1 MGPSGED
8 RERGLH
14 GDDETAPLRW
24 SSAPSAEPGEGQ
36 PGDDEVWRRPSA
48 DAQPAEPAEPTATW
62 PATSS
67 PAPSEPPATP
77 AWATRDAPAPAPS
90 YGAPAPPPPSYGSE
104 TPSYGAPAAATAAPP
119 SYGPSP
125 SYGSEPPNY
134 GTLPPGPPP
143 HHPNDQRRTLRIGA
157 GLAALL
163 LVAGV
168 IGGLI
173 AHALDGGS
181 SGTKV
186 TSAPVVNVTGSSKP
200 SEQLAK
206 VAAAVQ
212 PSVVSITVTGAD
224 GSDEGSGVVLR
235 SDGTVLT
242 NNHVVEAAAAGG
254 AISVKFA
261 DGRTAAAHILG
272 RDPTVDLAVI
282 RANGISGV
290 TPATLGTTKSVHVG
304 DAVLAIGSPLGLEG
318 SVSSGIVSAL
328 HRTVSLGSDQ
338 QSSPGAS
345 VGDAI
350 QTDAAIN
357 PGNSGGPLVDLGG
370 RVIGINTAI
379 ASVGGSGTGQ
389 SGNIGVGF
397 AIPIDEAQSV
407 ASQLI
412 QGKTPK
418 HALLGVQVQDDPD
431 GGALLVSVNKNG
443 PANKAGLRSGDVVTQ
458 VDSTSVADATSLTA
472 VIRSHQPG
480 EQVTVHYKRG
490 GTQHTATVV
499 LGSAS

>member
-1 MGPSGED
+1 MGPSDED
-8 RERGLH
+8 RDQGLP
-14 GDDETAPLRW
+14 GDDETAPSRW
-24 SSAPSAEPGEGQ
+24 SSAPSGDQSGQ
-36 PGDDEVWRRPSA
+36 QPDDVWRRPSNDPPPEQA
-48 DAQPAEPAEPTATW
+48 APSWPAPNPAPAEPPT
-62 PATSS
+62 
-67 PAPSEPPATP
+67 TP
-77 AWATRDAPAPAPS
+77 AWATNDSTPTAPS
-90 YGAPAPPPPSYGSE
+90 YGAPATAQPPSYGGPAAPPP
-104 TPSYGAPAAATAAPP
+104 PSYGAPAAP
-119 SYGPSP
+119 PSP
-125 SYGSEPPNY
+125 SYGPPASY
-134 GTLPPGPPP
+134 ETLPYGPQPGQPK
-143 HHPNDQRRTLRIGA
+143 DQRRTLRIGA
-157 GLAALL
+157 GLAALVL
-163 LVAGV
+163 IAGV

-181 SGTKV
+181 SSSNV

-200 SEQLAK
+200 TEQLAK

-212 PSVVSITVTGAD
+212 PSVVSITVTGAS

-242 NNHVVEAAAAGG
+242 NNHVVEAAASGG
-254 AISVKFA
+254 TISVKFA
-261 DGRTAAAHILG
+261 DGRTAPARILG

-282 RANGISGV
+282 KSNGISGV

-304 DAVLAIGSPLGLEG
+304 DTVLAIGSPLGLEG

-338 QSSPGAS
+338 QSSGGAS

-357 PGNSGGPLVDLGG
+357 PGNSGGPLADLGG

-379 ASVGGSGTGQ
+379 ASVGGSGSGQ

-407 ASQLI
+407 AGQLI

-431 GGALLVSVNKNG
+431 GGALLVSVTKSG
-443 PANKAGLRSGDVVTQ
+443 SADKAGLRSGDIVTQ
-458 VDSTSVADATSLTA
+458 VDSTSIADATSLTA

-480 EQVTVHYKRG
+480 DRVAVHYKRG
-490 GTQHTATVV
+490 GTEHTATVV